1 MKNSTSRR
9 RKKKK
14 GMSLKQR
21 IMNFEMTPE
30 FIGRMRMILYVFAF
44 ILLFLAFQ
52 VGDHWYV
59 GEFAN
64 YDWARS
70 IGY

>member
-1 MKNSTSRR
+1 MKNSTSKRR
-9 RKKKK
+9 RKKK
-14 GMSLKQR
+14 GVSLKER

-52 VGDHWYV
+52 VGDDWFV
-59 GEFAN
+59 RESAN